1 VRREA
6 DQGLPPLPSGEGR
19 GEGRTPAE
27 TLELLLSAR
36 RALRSRFDDY
46 RRALERRDEE
56 AYRLA
61 LTDFHRCLVRWTQA
75 EEQALLPAI
84 LRASIA
90 GRDPQR
96 ELRLE
101 WVQVRELTRYL
112 LLQLNERAPIG
123 DILGLSE
130 NLERRYAA
138 HESEMEQV
146 YYPAAAPLVN
156 QEEIR
161 TLADAAPPP

>member
-1 VRREA
+1 V
-6 DQGLPPLPSGEGR
+6 GGG
-19 GEGRTPAE
+19 GGRTVAG
-27 TLELLLSAR
+27 TLRNLVSAQS
-36 RALRSRFDDY
+36 ALRSRFDDY
-46 RRALERRDEE
+46 SRALERRDEE

-84 LRASIA
+84 LRASIE
-90 GRDPQR
+90 GRDPRR

-112 LLQLNERAPIG
+112 LSQINERAPLA

-130 NLERRYAA
+130 NLERRLAA
-138 HESEMEQV
+138 HESEMETV

-156 QEEIR
+156 EEETR
-161 TLADAAPPP
+161 VLAAAAPPP